1 MSLLLTMEQIPH
13 IRMFPLMTLS
23 KYMLAGTCPKKVI
36 NQNVGIQKIRKKIG
50 RKILLC
56 PLFVSWKGN
65 NSSII
70 IQLCN

>member
-1 MSLLLTMEQIPH
+1 
-13 IRMFPLMTLS
+13 
-23 KYMLAGTCPKKVI
+23 MLAGTCPKKVI